1 MASLHL
7 STVAAVF
14 SVLLMTGLAGKC
26 GSNHWQCD
34 DGACILSSWR
44 CDGAGDCLDGSDEMD
59 CSCPPEYFEC
69 FDGTLCVMESAVCD
83 GQTQCP
89 DGSDELNCNLYEGCL
104 TGDWKCKNSICISLS
119 LRCNEFDD
127 CGDGSD
133 EEGCGYCGDL
143 NVRCP
148 NGTCLTLRERCDGV
162 PHCSDGRDEPV
173 TCGKMCRDKN
183 GGCSHTCTDQ
193 LWGAMCSCPSGMK
206 LSANGAKCE
215 DVDECAQPYGPCMH
229 ICINTKG
236 SFQCRCRPG
245 FQLQGG
251 NVCQTQG
258 NDTKLLTTKKGLLGL
273 IAVNDRS
280 FLPLTGI
287 SSNPLALTFDFEQN
301 LVFWADGNGNIYKT
315 LDQKSSVL
323 YSGQTGIKSLAV
335 DWLNGQ
341 LYWTNAELKGI
352 YTGAYDGSSVGVV
365 LSKDTDPT
373 DLVLLPTESTMFWI
387 NKGPNILTIESAAM
401 DGFLRTSLMVVTAQ
415 LPRGLALDVAARR
428 LYWISEFKKSVETV
442 KVDGTGR
449 HTFRE
454 FFKGRVGQ
462 NLAVFNGLF
471 YWTEDRRLWQ
481 APENQPSK
489 KNFLLKGELTTVMVY
504 HELQQPRGLSP
515 CRKSGCQ
522 LCMPSLTSLSGY
534 TCSCSEGKLSV
545 QRGSCEW
552 FKLAYATP
560 TTIYT
565 LEYTTNGPVKSILF
579 SSDEDIQAF
588 DVDWKRGLVICANL
602 TGHVKVHVLRE
613 GRSEYIPTLKPVCVV
628 RVDQKTGNFY
638 WVSCDE
644 LSVGATHI
652 SLPDQSVSSHL
663 YQASGEINDLFVDW
677 QRGQLYWLEDSQIIT
692 MKLGLLGGNAKAIY
706 RSEDK
711 SIGHVVFD
719 RRAYSVV
726 WHSQNE
732 LQVLSLLKRKKYT
745 AGEGWT
751 FPGLIAAAYEPYI
764 VTVLNDVITLWKR
777 QDGTRVKAVT
787 VESAIVDVTVALNEL
802 QQDAPLSSPGTDCE
816 KPSMLCKETSLCMQ
830 QAWLCDGTKDCPD
843 GSDEMN
849 CRELCSKRGDFQCK
863 DGRNCVARYLLCNGR
878 PDCTDGSDEM
888 SCSPTT
894 NTKNVAP
901 LRCRL
906 GSKLCRDGSD
916 CVHHSHVCDGQFDCK
931 DGSDEDGCERWCK
944 ADQFQCAHGRMCID
958 KKLVCDGTPQCQDRS
973 DEMDCFT
980 RTKSC
985 SHRCDNKT
993 RCIPDTFLCD
1003 GEKDCL
1009 DGTDEADCRELSS
1022 VAATPKIEKT
1032 PEPVCENP
1040 SEMCPGTSLCISQSQ
1055 LCDGMLDCPDGFDE
1069 LHCLHACSDP
1079 GHFLCKNKRKCV
1091 ERALVCDGD
1100 KHCKDGSDEED
1111 CGQKPPGIK
1120 KSPEPV
1126 CESPSEMCPGTSL
1139 CISQSQLCDGMLDCP
1154 DGFDEL
1160 HCLHTCSDPGHFL
1173 CKNKRKC
1180 VEQALL
1186 CDGRSDCSDG
1196 SDEAQCPT
1204 CPLHCDEGTVCLTSQ
1219 QFCDGRMD
1227 CKDGLDE
1234 RNCYK
1239 PGKKPTKSSLK
1250 CPLGFKPCRDGSDCI
1265 LYNHVCDG
1273 EKDCKD
1279 GSDERNCEKQCNKD
1293 QFQCAH
1299 GRMCIDKKLVCDG
1312 TPQCQD
1318 RSDEMDCFTR
1328 TKSCSHR
1335 CDNKTRCISDT
1346 FLCDGEKD
1354 CLDGTDEADCR
1365 ELSSVAATP
1374 KIEKTPEP
1382 VCENPSEMCP
1392 GTSLCISQSQLC
1404 DGMLDCPDGFDE
1416 LHCLHACS
1424 DPGHFLCK
1432 NKRKCVERALVCDG
1446 RSDCSDGSDEAQC
1459 PTCPLHCDEGTV
1471 CLTSQQFCDGRMDCK
1486 DGLDE
1491 RNCYKPGKKPTKSS
1505 LKCPLGFKP
1514 CRDGSDCILYNHV
1527 CDGEKDC
1534 KDGSDERNCEKQCNK
1549 DQFQCAHGRMCIDKK
1564 LVCDGTPQCQDRSD
1578 EMDCFKRTESCSHR
1592 CDNKTRCISDTFLCD
1607 GEKDCLDGT
1616 DEADCPGDSTDT
1628 KASSKVVPITL
1639 SANQDCR
1646 SPSMFCESTSLCMS
1660 PTQLCDG
1667 KLDCPDGSDELS
1679 CIDSCQ
1685 EKGDFLC
1692 KEQKKCIEVH
1702 LRCDGRSDCTD
1713 GSDEAD
1719 CLAPGFKCRLGSKLC
1734 RDGSDCILNTHVC
1747 DGELD
1752 CKDGSDED
1760 GCDLQCNQ
1768 GQFQCRNSRMCIS
1781 RKQVCD
1787 GVPQCPDNSDESTCW
1802 KPSRSCALRCDQ
1814 NSHCIPEIFICN
1826 GIRDC
1831 WDGSDET
1838 DCGNPGPHSLC
1849 KSPFIPCLAT
1859 SKCISQSQLCD
1870 GKKDCTDGSDERP
1883 CLQSCPYD
1891 GDDFLCKDRRRCID
1905 RNLVCDGHP
1914 HCTDAS
1920 DEVDCPTVAAYST
1933 EDTPMKCRLGL
1944 TPCKD
1949 GSDCILHSHLCDGEN
1964 DCKDGSDEEGCD
1976 VNCKTGQFQCAHG
1989 RKCIDASFVCDGK
2002 PQCQDRS
2009 DEMDCFQRTKSCSHR
2024 CDNKTRCI
2032 PKNFLCDGERDCIDG
2047 TDESDCGYPTQ
2058 LQRCE
2063 APSVLCRG
2071 GKLCISNS
2079 KLCDGKRDCPD
2090 GFDEEA
2096 CFKKCPKSGDF
2107 LCKDRRKC
2115 VENGLVCDGRPDCND
2130 SSDEEGCPR
2139 VPVKPNKPGPLKC
2152 RLGWRPCK
2160 DGSKCVLYSH
2170 VCDGEVDCKDG
2181 SDEDDCQYQCRPD
2194 QFQCAHGRL
2203 CIDKKLVCDGTP
2215 QCQDRSDEMDCFTR
2229 TKSCSHRCDN
2239 KTRCI
2244 PDTFLCDGEKDC
2256 LDGTDEADCT
2266 ESNTKK
2272 SGPPSLKCA
2281 VGFRPCR
2288 DGSECILSSHMC
2300 DGEKDCKD
2308 RSDEQDCR
2316 RKVVPEASPDKKTPE
2331 PVCENPSVMCPGTS
2345 LCISQ
2350 SQLCDGMLD
2359 CPDGFD
2365 ELHCLHACSD
2375 PGHFLC
2381 KNKRKCVERAL
2392 VCDGRSD
2399 CSDGSDEAQCP
2410 TCPLHCDEG
2419 TVCLTSQQFCDG
2431 RMDCKD
2437 GFDEK
2442 KCHKGQKN
2450 TAGSSALKCRLGFKP
2465 CRDGSECIL
2474 SSHVCDG
2481 EKDCKDGSDEKDC
2494 ERQCKKSQFQCA
2506 HGKMCIDQKQVC
2518 DGTPQC
2524 QDRSDEVNCFKPSES
2539 CSHHCDNRTRCIPES
2554 FLCDGERDCLDGT
2567 DETSCAKEPCLRG
2580 QFQCVNGQC
2589 VPVSVR
2595 CDGHADCYDQSDE
2608 KSCRK
2613 PPHCPLEQRCPNSH
2627 VCLLKEWFCDGHKD
2641 CPDGSDEQNC
2651 KASPVQCGAFQWSC
2665 ASKDQCIPT
2674 FWRCDGVND
2683 CKDHSDEAGCGQ
2695 TKCSTHMF
2703 KCGSEECL
2711 DYRLVCD
2718 GTANCLDESDEGPG
2732 CRSNNCSGPN
2742 PPRCEH
2748 ICINTPHGAK
2758 CGCQPGFRIQP
2769 DGLYCADVDECMESR
2784 PPVCTHKC
2792 MNTHGSYM
2800 CKCHPEFI
2808 LEPDGSSCKTQK
2820 EPSLLASVQYEVL
2833 FMGLRSSNME
2843 MLLSP
2848 GLKPIFS
2855 LDYDWKEQRVFWVC
2869 LQEQSIKYAVHGE
2882 KGYIKTLVKGV
2893 KSDSIAV
2900 DWLARNL
2907 YWVDGVAGQILAVRI
2922 GDSVLKQ
2929 QNVTVILDEDLE
2941 QPRSLVLLPQKGI
2954 MLWSA
2959 IGKKPRIE
2967 QAGMDG
2973 SERKLLLGH
2982 GLNWPV
2988 ALAVDIVTDR
2998 IYWADEKLQCIG
3010 SATMDGKDIRLLQL
3024 TETSSLYSVAVF
3036 NDMVYWSDTR
3046 RQAIHGAHKLTG
3058 KNRKVILK
3066 RPGQPF
3072 GLKIVHPLIQYKVP
3086 NPCERL
3092 RCSHMC
3098 VLSPEG
3104 SASCRCPTGL
3114 LLAEDGFT
3122 CSPPVNSSSFLLLLS
3137 PTRLTKV
3144 FTRTLHGQVGL
3155 KQWPTHQAQ
3164 SLPGINE
3171 ALDMDL
3177 VLSDDTLYVA
3187 DVGQASVAKIKLG
3200 DSMMPELQMLQLSGD
3215 IITAL
3220 AVDWITHNL
3229 YWSSSKKPQI
3239 YATSAGGTFT
3249 SVVLQARLQDPTSI
3263 ALHPPTGRMCFT
3275 AMETS
3280 GKDVLPQ
3287 VDCAAMDGRNQMVLW
3302 RKTRL
3307 PNFLTFSSQGTT
3319 VYWADVA
3326 TELICSVGI
3335 DGSNYREYKTGTA
3348 SPLIVSLTRSENI
3361 LFWITRFNGTTSVW
3375 FSDGIQPKKLWFEV
3389 ETNLIALKAFST
3401 NSQKG
3406 TNLCAKNNG
3415 GCSHLCLAYPGG
3427 RTCRCTHDYIA
3438 VHENQCVSG
3447 DQCPTGSKPC
3457 RDGYKC
3463 LSTTRFC
3470 DQIPDCQD
3478 GSDEEGCHMQENEV
3492 LVHAMGGQSCN
3503 SDLCNGRGSCE
3514 MQKGKPVCNCA
3525 LGYAGQFCQDEASSS
3540 VPIILT
3546 VIFIISL
3553 VILAAAVMRWRR
3565 WKSRRG
3571 LSLDKETLM
3580 KDMEEQEACSENFSN
3595 ELYNPVEEEQST
3607 CVE

>member
-1616 DEADCPGDSTDT
+1616 DEADCPS
-1628 KASSKVVPITL
+1628 
-1639 SANQDCR
+1639 
-1646 SPSMFCESTSLCMS
+1646 
-1660 PTQLCDG
+1660 
-1667 KLDCPDGSDELS
+1667 
-1679 CIDSCQ
+1679 
-1685 EKGDFLC
+1685 
-1692 KEQKKCIEVH
+1692 
-1702 LRCDGRSDCTD
+1702 
-1713 GSDEAD
+1713 
-1719 CLAPGFKCRLGSKLC
+1719 
-1734 RDGSDCILNTHVC
+1734 
-1747 DGELD
+1747 
-1752 CKDGSDED
+1752 
-1760 GCDLQCNQ
+1760 
-1768 GQFQCRNSRMCIS
+1768 
-1781 RKQVCD
+1781 
-1787 GVPQCPDNSDESTCW
+1787 
-1802 KPSRSCALRCDQ
+1802 
-1814 NSHCIPEIFICN
+1814 
-1826 GIRDC
+1826 
-1831 WDGSDET
+1831 
-1838 DCGNPGPHSLC
+1838 
-1849 KSPFIPCLAT
+1849 
-1859 SKCISQSQLCD
+1859 
-1870 GKKDCTDGSDERP
+1870 
-1883 CLQSCPYD
+1883 
-1891 GDDFLCKDRRRCID
+1891 
-1905 RNLVCDGHP
+1905 
-1914 HCTDAS
+1914 
-1920 DEVDCPTVAAYST
+1920 VAA
-1933 EDTPMKCRLGL
+1933 TPK
-1944 TPCKD
+1944 
-1949 GSDCILHSHLCDGEN
+1949 
-1964 DCKDGSDEEGCD
+1964 
-1976 VNCKTGQFQCAHG
+1976 
-1989 RKCIDASFVCDGK
+1989 
-2002 PQCQDRS
+2002 
-2009 DEMDCFQRTKSCSHR
+2009 
-2024 CDNKTRCI
+2024 
-2032 PKNFLCDGERDCIDG
+2032 
-2047 TDESDCGYPTQ
+2047 
-2058 LQRCE
+2058 
-2063 APSVLCRG
+2063 
-2071 GKLCISNS
+2071 
-2079 KLCDGKRDCPD
+2079 
-2090 GFDEEA
+2090 
-2096 CFKKCPKSGDF
+2096 
-2107 LCKDRRKC
+2107 
-2115 VENGLVCDGRPDCND
+2115 VE
-2130 SSDEEGCPR
+2130 
-2139 VPVKPNKPGPLKC
+2139 
-2152 RLGWRPCK
+2152 
-2160 DGSKCVLYSH
+2160 
-2170 VCDGEVDCKDG
+2170 
-2181 SDEDDCQYQCRPD
+2181 
-2194 QFQCAHGRL
+2194 
-2203 CIDKKLVCDGTP
+2203 
-2215 QCQDRSDEMDCFTR
+2215 
-2229 TKSCSHRCDN
+2229 
-2239 KTRCI
+2239 
-2244 PDTFLCDGEKDC
+2244 
-2256 LDGTDEADCT
+2256 
-2266 ESNTKK
+2266 
-2272 SGPPSLKCA
+2272 
-2281 VGFRPCR
+2281 
-2288 DGSECILSSHMC
+2288 
-2300 DGEKDCKD
+2300 
-2308 RSDEQDCR
+2308 
-2316 RKVVPEASPDKKTPE
+2316 KTPE

>member
-1616 DEADCPGDSTDT
+1616 DEADCH
-1628 KASSKVVPITL
+1628 
-1639 SANQDCR
+1639 
-1646 SPSMFCESTSLCMS
+1646 
-1660 PTQLCDG
+1660 
-1667 KLDCPDGSDELS
+1667 ELS
-1679 CIDSCQ
+1679 S
-1685 EKGDFLC
+1685 
-1692 KEQKKCIEVH
+1692 
-1702 LRCDGRSDCTD
+1702 
-1713 GSDEAD
+1713 
-1719 CLAPGFKCRLGSKLC
+1719 
-1734 RDGSDCILNTHVC
+1734 
-1747 DGELD
+1747 
-1752 CKDGSDED
+1752 
-1760 GCDLQCNQ
+1760 
-1768 GQFQCRNSRMCIS
+1768 
-1781 RKQVCD
+1781 
-1787 GVPQCPDNSDESTCW
+1787 
-1802 KPSRSCALRCDQ
+1802 
-1814 NSHCIPEIFICN
+1814 
-1826 GIRDC
+1826 
-1831 WDGSDET
+1831 
-1838 DCGNPGPHSLC
+1838 
-1849 KSPFIPCLAT
+1849 
-1859 SKCISQSQLCD
+1859 
-1870 GKKDCTDGSDERP
+1870 
-1883 CLQSCPYD
+1883 
-1891 GDDFLCKDRRRCID
+1891 
-1905 RNLVCDGHP
+1905 
-1914 HCTDAS
+1914 
-1920 DEVDCPTVAAYST
+1920 VAA
-1933 EDTPMKCRLGL
+1933 TPK
-1944 TPCKD
+1944 
-1949 GSDCILHSHLCDGEN
+1949 
-1964 DCKDGSDEEGCD
+1964 
-1976 VNCKTGQFQCAHG
+1976 
-1989 RKCIDASFVCDGK
+1989 
-2002 PQCQDRS
+2002 
-2009 DEMDCFQRTKSCSHR
+2009 
-2024 CDNKTRCI
+2024 
-2032 PKNFLCDGERDCIDG
+2032 
-2047 TDESDCGYPTQ
+2047 
-2058 LQRCE
+2058 
-2063 APSVLCRG
+2063 
-2071 GKLCISNS
+2071 
-2079 KLCDGKRDCPD
+2079 
-2090 GFDEEA
+2090 
-2096 CFKKCPKSGDF
+2096 
-2107 LCKDRRKC
+2107 
-2115 VENGLVCDGRPDCND
+2115 VE
-2130 SSDEEGCPR
+2130 
-2139 VPVKPNKPGPLKC
+2139 
-2152 RLGWRPCK
+2152 
-2160 DGSKCVLYSH
+2160 
-2170 VCDGEVDCKDG
+2170 
-2181 SDEDDCQYQCRPD
+2181 
-2194 QFQCAHGRL
+2194 
-2203 CIDKKLVCDGTP
+2203 
-2215 QCQDRSDEMDCFTR
+2215 
-2229 TKSCSHRCDN
+2229 
-2239 KTRCI
+2239 
-2244 PDTFLCDGEKDC
+2244 
-2256 LDGTDEADCT
+2256 
-2266 ESNTKK
+2266 
-2272 SGPPSLKCA
+2272 
-2281 VGFRPCR
+2281 
-2288 DGSECILSSHMC
+2288 
-2300 DGEKDCKD
+2300 
-2308 RSDEQDCR
+2308 
-2316 RKVVPEASPDKKTPE
+2316 KTPE